1 MFKNQNLSEVLEQI
15 KSPLIF
21 FAFTLVIIQVCI
33 GIVAGVADL
42 ESAHRLYMI
51 LIMAGLFMM
60 VIIVIAVITIWR
72 PENLYREVAE
82 LKEVKEIFTSEALSD
97 KILDIVS
104 KNVRGDC
111 LTDPHLSKED

>member
-21 FAFTLVIIQVCI
+21 FAFTLVIIQICI

-51 LIMAGLFMM
+51 LTMAGLFMA
-60 VIIVIAVITIWR
+60 VIIVIAIITIWR

-82 LKEVKEIFTSEALSD
+82 LKEVKEIFTSDALSD
-97 KILDIVS
+97 KIVDVVS
-104 KNVRGDC
+104 KSVKSEC
-111 LTDPHLSKED
+111 LADPHLSERD